1 MVCGPLPE
9 TFNTDGPCSSIKIP
23 SFVLA
28 LAISQQSYLVKTSA
42 RGPQR
47 EVKGLV
53 EKPCP
58 GQLS

>member
-9 TFNTDGPCSSIKIP
+9 TLNTDGPCSSIKIP

-28 LAISQQSYLVKTSA
+28 LAISQQSSA